1 MSFLCAFLV
10 PLALSIE
17 FSLKAEGVPASVALS
32 AMFSVGIAETANLF
46 GSLRAKLRFSLLLAG
61 GSVQPISPMCRL
73 NFVYSEFDDA
83 APAKSE

>member
-61 GSVQPISPMCRL
+61 GSVQPISVPL
-73 NFVYSEFDDA
+73 EFRIL
-83 APAKSE
+83 